1 MTQKPYTKTL
11 QDELDWK
18 LLDQL
23 HSVVAQISG
32 FCFDTKKFCV
42 TTEFVVLTLIVKFT
56 IGLRLSDE
64 SESLG
69 VDESEHAETAY
80 DFAALGGNSAA
91 ARVSGKEG

>member
-1 MTQKPYTKTL
+1 MGAGAV
-11 QDELDWK
+11 
-18 LLDQL
+18 LLYSL
-23 HSVVAQISG
+23 VGTAVVA
-32 FCFDTKKFCV
+32 
-42 TTEFVVLTLIVKFT
+42 LIVKFT

-64 SESLG
+64 GESLG